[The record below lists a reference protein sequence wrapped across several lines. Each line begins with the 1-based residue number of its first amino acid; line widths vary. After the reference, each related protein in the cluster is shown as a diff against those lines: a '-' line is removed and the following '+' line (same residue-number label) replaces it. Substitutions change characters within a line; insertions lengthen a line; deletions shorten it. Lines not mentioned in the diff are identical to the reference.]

1 MKKTT
6 IATVLAVISCPAI
19 LIILCI
25 KEESQYFIP
34 VILTCITLIIFLR
47 SIQFLERKSA
57 IGKPLYIQD
66 WITNDIEI
74 GTKFS
79 LKFIGHPS
87 NYDLNHNY
95 KLFLAQTKTNLGTI
109 DESLIVWVDN
119 NSFSDGNYRK
129 TKTKNAWGSD
139 VEFLSK

>member
-1 MKKTT
+1 MKKLIAQIVMT
-6 IATVLAVISCPAI
+6 ISVIAIFINSCLKPEFQLFPPVFVIVSLSIFA
-19 LIILCI
+19 LCV
-25 KEESQYFIP
+25 KFI
-34 VILTCITLIIFLR
+34 V
-47 SIQFLERKSA
+47 EKSA

-79 LKFIGHPS
+79 LKFIGYPS
-87 NYDLNHNY
+87 NRDLNY
-95 KLFLAQTKTNLGTI
+95 KLFLAQTKNSLGEI
-109 DESLIVWVDN
+109 DESLIVLVGH
-119 NSFSDGNYRK
+119 SFSDGNYRK

>member
-6 IATVLAVISCPAI
+6 ANIVRIISAFAI
-19 LIILCI
+19 FGILLFKEDFSYIISPIILT
-25 KEESQYFIP
+25 FIA
-34 VILTCITLIIFLR
+34 LMTLGLSIDFLAK
-47 SIQFLERKSA
+47 KSV

-79 LKFIGHPS
+79 LKFIGYPS
-87 NYDLNHNY
+87 NRDLNY
-95 KLFLAQTKTNLGTI
+95 KLFLAQTKNSLGEI
-109 DESLIVWVDN
+109 DESLIVLVGH
-119 NSFSDGNYRK
+119 SFSDGNYRK

>member
-6 IATVLAVISCPAI
+6 IATVLAVISGPAI

-57 IGKPLYIQD
+57 IGKALYIQD

-79 LKFIGHPS
+79 LKFIGYPS
-87 NYDLNHNY
+87 NRDLNY
-95 KLFLAQTKTNLGTI
+95 KLFLAQTKNSLGEI
-109 DESLIVWVDN
+109 DESLIVLVGH
-119 NSFSDGNYRK
+119 SFSDGNYRK